1 MIASATVASSP
12 VPRRSSHPSV
22 SNCVQKITEPLM
34 LLDSMISRRS
44 RAVQRSKQ
52 EFVQYEKAHFVVSAY
67 RFLKG
72 PLPMGNRK
80 FPKQIRKPDISYT
93 EIASTCR
100 HAKGIGAPNRAGAR
114 TVFPMVWGFNL
125 PRSSSPM
132 VNARMETASTKPT
145 FKESWER
152 RRCIVPASYYFEWEH
167 LINAA
172 TGKAK
177 TGDKYMIQPKGSAV
191 TWLAGLYRIE
201 DISGI
206 QVPVFTVLTREP
218 SEEIRYIHDRMPVIL
233 PGVDIEKWINPDSK
247 PDEIIKNAITDMV
260 FEKIIA

>member
-1 MIASATVASSP
+1 MCCRYYMEMSP
-12 VPRRSSHPSV
+12 ELRPIIEEANRSTLKERIVNKLGRPMVTEGEVRPTNIVPV
-22 SNCVQKITEPLM
+22 I
-34 LLDSMISRRS
+34 
-44 RAVQRSKQ
+44 
-52 EFVQYEKAHFVVSAY
+52 
-67 RFLKG
+67 
-72 PLPMGNRK
+72 
-80 FPKQIRKPDISYT
+80 
-93 EIASTCR
+93 
-100 HAKGIGAPNRAGAR
+100 APNRAVAR
-114 TVFPMVWGFNL
+114 NVFPMVWGFTL

-201 DISGI
+201 NISDI
-206 QVPVFTVLTREP
+206 QVPVFTILTREP
-218 SEEIRYIHDRMPVIL
+218 SEEIRFIHDRMPVIL
-233 PGVDIEKWINPDSK
+233 PGKTVEKWIKPDSK
-247 PDEIIKNAITDMV
+247 PDEIIKEAMTDMV

>member
-1 MIASATVASSP
+1 MCCRYYMEMSPELRPIIEEANRSALKERIVNKLGRPMVTEGEVCPTNIVP
-12 VPRRSSHPSV
+12 V
-22 SNCVQKITEPLM
+22 I
-34 LLDSMISRRS
+34 
-44 RAVQRSKQ
+44 
-52 EFVQYEKAHFVVSAY
+52 
-67 RFLKG
+67 
-72 PLPMGNRK
+72 
-80 FPKQIRKPDISYT
+80 
-93 EIASTCR
+93 
-100 HAKGIGAPNRAGAR
+100 APNRSCAR
-114 TVFPMVWGFNL
+114 TVFPMVWGFTL

-132 VNARMETASTKPT
+132 VNARVETASTKPT

-206 QVPVFTVLTREP
+206 QVPVFTILTREP
-218 SEEIRYIHDRMPVIL
+218 SEEIRFIHDRMPVIL
-233 PGVDIEKWINPDSK
+233 PGDDIEKWIDPVSK
-247 PDEIIKNAITDMV
+247 PDEIIKNAMTDMV

>member
-1 MIASATVASSP
+1 VSP
-12 VPRRSSHPSV
+12 KPIRM
-22 SNCVQKITEPLM
+22 K
-34 LLDSMISRRS
+34 
-44 RAVQRSKQ
+44 AVQRKQ
-52 EFVQYEKAHFVVSAY
+52 LNSDGAWIMCCRYYMEMSPELRPIIEEANRSA
-67 RFLKG
+67 LKERIVNKLG
-72 PLPMGNRK
+72 RPMV
-80 FPKQIRKPDISYT
+80 T
-93 EIASTCR
+93 EGEVRPTNIVPVIA
-100 HAKGIGAPNRAGAR
+100 ANRAGAR
-114 TVFPMVWGFNL
+114 TVFPMVWGFTL

-152 RRCIVPASYYFEWEH
+152 RHCIVLASYYFEWEH

-172 TGKAK
+172 TGNAK

-218 SEEIRYIHDRMPVIL
+218 SEEIRFIHDRMPVIL

-247 PDEIIKNAITDMV
+247 PDEIIKDAITNMV

>member
-1 MIASATVASSP
+1 MVTEGEVRPTNIVP
-12 VPRRSSHPSV
+12 V
-22 SNCVQKITEPLM
+22 I
-34 LLDSMISRRS
+34 
-44 RAVQRSKQ
+44 
-52 EFVQYEKAHFVVSAY
+52 
-67 RFLKG
+67 
-72 PLPMGNRK
+72 
-80 FPKQIRKPDISYT
+80 
-93 EIASTCR
+93 
-100 HAKGIGAPNRAGAR
+100 APNRAGAR
-114 TVFPMVWGFNL
+114 TVFPMVWGFTL

-152 RRCIVPASYYFEWEH
+152 RRCIVPA

-206 QVPVFTVLTREP
+206 QVPVFTILTREP
-218 SEEIRYIHDRMPVIL
+218 SEEIRFIHDRMPVIL
-233 PGVDIEKWINPDSK
+233 PGDDIEKWIDPVSK
-247 PDEIIKNAITDMV
+247 PDEIIKNAMTDMV

>member
-1 MIASATVASSP
+1 MCCRYYMEMSPELRPIIEEANRSALKERIVNKLGRPMVTEGEVYPTNIVP
-12 VPRRSSHPSV
+12 V
-22 SNCVQKITEPLM
+22 I
-34 LLDSMISRRS
+34 
-44 RAVQRSKQ
+44 
-52 EFVQYEKAHFVVSAY
+52 
-67 RFLKG
+67 
-72 PLPMGNRK
+72 
-80 FPKQIRKPDISYT
+80 
-93 EIASTCR
+93 
-100 HAKGIGAPNRAGAR
+100 APNRSSAR
-114 TVFPMVWGFNL
+114 TVFSMVWGFTL

-206 QVPVFTVLTREP
+206 QVPVFTILTREP
-218 SEEIRYIHDRMPVIL
+218 SEEIRFIHDRMPVIL
-233 PGVDIEKWINPDSK
+233 PREAVEKWINPDSK
-247 PDEIIKNAITDMV
+247 PDEIIKNAMTDMV
-260 FEKIIA
+260 FERIIA

>member
-1 MIASATVASSP
+1 MCCRYYMEMSPELRPIIEEANRSALKERIVNKLGRPMVTEGEVRPTNIVP
-12 VPRRSSHPSV
+12 V
-22 SNCVQKITEPLM
+22 I
-34 LLDSMISRRS
+34 
-44 RAVQRSKQ
+44 
-52 EFVQYEKAHFVVSAY
+52 
-67 RFLKG
+67 
-72 PLPMGNRK
+72 
-80 FPKQIRKPDISYT
+80 
-93 EIASTCR
+93 
-100 HAKGIGAPNRAGAR
+100 APNRSGAR
-114 TVFPMVWGFNL
+114 TVFPMVWGFTL

-206 QVPVFTVLTREP
+206 QVPVFTILTREP
-218 SEEIRYIHDRMPVIL
+218 SEEIRFIHDRMPFIL
-233 PGVDIEKWINPDSK
+233 PESEAGKWIDPNRNPHMLLGS
-247 PDEIIKNAITDMV
+247 AVTDVV
-260 FEKIIA
+260 FEKDERGKVPT

>member
-1 MIASATVASSP
+1 MEMSPELRPIIEEANRSALKARIVDKLGRP
-12 VPRRSSHPSV
+12 L
-22 SNCVQKITEPLM
+22 ITEGEVRPTN
-34 LLDSMISRRS
+34 I
-44 RAVQRSKQ
+44 VP
-52 EFVQYEKAHFVVSAY
+52 V
-67 RFLKG
+67 
-72 PLPMGNRK
+72 
-80 FPKQIRKPDISYT
+80 I
-93 EIASTCR
+93 
-100 HAKGIGAPNRAGAR
+100 APNRYGAG
-114 TVFPMVWGFNL
+114 TVFPMVWGFTL
-125 PRSSSPM
+125 PHSSSPM
-132 VNARMETASTKPT
+132 VNARVETASTKPT

-206 QVPVFTVLTREP
+206 QVPVFTILTREP
-218 SEEIRYIHDRMPVIL
+218 SEEIRFIHDRMPVIL
-233 PGVDIEKWINPDSK
+233 PGDDIEKWIDPVSK
-247 PDEIIKNAITDMV
+247 PDEIIKNAMTDMV